1 MYLKQY
7 KYLSFFLILFVFF
20 QEFLFSDSTNTN
32 NDEISFEEF
41 QGIDNRFPL
50 ILSDAKSFFS
60 EAIIADHHGDS
71 LEVLFLLDK
80 IIELLN
86 AAEELGD
93 MTEDDQI

>member
-60 EAIIADHHGDS
+60 ESIIADHHGDS

-80 IIELLN
+80 ITPEAPFSTALSIK
-86 AAEELGD
+86 
-93 MTEDDQI
+93 